1 MDGLLKKRTNTIDS
15 KYERMWG
22 NLLGLID
29 KENEKGAVIKEIT
42 EINKKEMKYQTHQ
55 IDSILKSDP

>member
-1 MDGLLKKRTNTIDS
+1 
-15 KYERMWG
+15 MWG